1 VAPDELPGPDRVVG
15 FAGLGN
21 MGQPM
26 AVRLA
31 QAGFRVLGYDINAAS
46 GQAAAATGL
55 TVADRLD
62 DLAMSC
68 PIVILMLPSSD
79 VVDPVAMAL
88 ARTPKSRRCRLVVDM
103 SSSEPLRTRDLA
115 RALLDEGIDLVD
127 APVSGGV
134 PGAEAGSLTVMVGGE
149 PDAVERAHAVL
160 GPLAGRIVRTGAVGT
175 GHAAKALNNLLSAT
189 TMLATSEA
197 LIAAAR
203 FGIAAETMLAVLN
216 GSSGRSWSTEM
227 KFPRYVLTRAFS
239 SAFSAALLD
248 KDVTIA
254 DGFFDT
260 VELDAP
266 VAQAVVARWHELTAL
281 LPSGADHTEIVRPL
295 EDMYGVELTARTA
308 MP

>member
-1 VAPDELPGPDRVVG
+1 VPNDNGDPDRVVG
-15 FAGLGN
+15 FVGLGN
-21 MGQPM
+21 MGRPM
-26 AVRLA
+26 AARLV
-31 QAGFRVLGYDINAAS
+31 QAGFRVLGYDVNAVA
-46 GQAAAATGL
+46 AEAAATAGL
-55 TVADRLD
+55 TITDGLD

-88 ARTPKSRRCRLVVDM
+88 ARTEKSRRCRLIVDM
-103 SSSEPLRTRDLA
+103 SSSEPLRTRELA
-115 RALLDEGIDLVD
+115 RALLDAGIDLVD

-134 PGAEAGSLTVMVGGE
+134 AGAEAGSLTVMVGGE
-149 PDAVERAHAVL
+149 PDAIERTRAVL
-160 GPLAGRIVRTGAVGT
+160 GPLAGSVVATGAVGT

-197 LIAAAR
+197 LITATR

-227 KFPRYVLTRAFS
+227 KFPRYVLTRTFS

-248 KDVTIA
+248 KDVAIA
-254 DGFFDT
+254 GALFDT
-260 VELDAP
+260 LELDAP
-266 VAQAVVARWHELTAL
+266 VAQAVVARWHELAAL

-295 EDMYGVELTARTA
+295 EETSGVTLRSRE
-308 MP
+308 